1 MLSVFYEI
9 QDLLNPVLYKLCD
22 KFIEFFLLFLR
33 KFIKELKA
41 NRKQVIKK
49 KITLLL
55 ACLLKLL
62 CACPAKCVA

>member
-41 NRKQVIKK
+41 NHKQVIKK
-49 KITLLL
+49 K
-55 ACLLKLL
+55 KHFYS
-62 CACPAKCVA
+62 PVF